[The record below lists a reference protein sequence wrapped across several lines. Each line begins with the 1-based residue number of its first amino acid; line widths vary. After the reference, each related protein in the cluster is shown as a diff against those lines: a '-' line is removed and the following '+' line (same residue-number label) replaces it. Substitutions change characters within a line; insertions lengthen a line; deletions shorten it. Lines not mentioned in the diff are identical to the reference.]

1 MAYHKAVLKAEDKGS
16 QKRHRKSREEE
27 KKRKAEKRRNDIY
40 LEGRDMKIIRD
51 CGHCLHKDECPVPDE
66 QWEDGECEY
75 ELPYWVKEKHP
86 YWPDE
91 GEDRS

>member
-1 MAYHKAVLKAEDKGS
+1 
-16 QKRHRKSREEE
+16 
-27 KKRKAEKRRNDIY
+27 
-40 LEGRDMKIIRD
+40 MKIIRD

-66 QWEDGECEY
+66 QWEEGECEY

-86 YWPDE
+86 YYPDE